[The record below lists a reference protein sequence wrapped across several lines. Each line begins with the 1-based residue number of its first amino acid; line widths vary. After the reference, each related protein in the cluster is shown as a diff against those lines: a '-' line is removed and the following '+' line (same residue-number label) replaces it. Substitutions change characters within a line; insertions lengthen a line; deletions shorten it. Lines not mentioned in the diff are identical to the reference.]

1 MKFKKHTVIQVG
13 DNKIIVSDGE
23 INSDDCWYIDDTNII
38 RKSITN
44 DADYWKA
51 RKDYTKIIAQLP
63 SEKTLDG
70 IPIAEEIGVEQL
82 AEYYGKLTQGE
93 INPLYSDKFK
103 NHVEHLSKIDFIAG
117 YNLSKSDGVFN
128 ESDMIGFLRFY
139 RKTAVFGFEST
150 GENIEKS
157 DSELLSLYIQSLPQ
171 SINLLCSDDGEP
183 IMIDNTFKY
192 RK

>member
-1 MKFKKHTVIQVG
+1 MKFQKHKLITVG

-23 INSDDCWYIDDTNII
+23 INSDDCWYVDDTNTI

-70 IPIAEEIGVEQL
+70 IPLCEEIRAEEL
-82 AEYYGKLTQGE
+82 AEKLLQNQLNYYINEKHTQDE
-93 INPLYSDKFK
+93 C
-103 NHVEHLSKIDFIAG
+103 IDFIIG
-117 YNLSKSDGVFN
+117 FKISMKISYNLSKSDGVFN
-128 ESDMIGFLRFY
+128 ESDMKRM
-139 RKTAVFGFEST
+139 FECGRNFQLT
-150 GENIEKS
+150 GENNFTELIE
-157 DSELLSLYIQSLPQ
+157 SLQQRIS
-171 SINLLCSDDGEP
+171 LLCSDDGEP